1 MGRLHGAG
9 PFTPDGFHSGPVYQE
24 LCTCETGGM
33 RINILQADITTRAV
47 DAIVNAANSSL
58 LGGGGVDGAI
68 HRAAGPELLAAC
80 RALRE
85 TELPH
90 GLGVGAAV
98 ATPAFRLPARWII
111 HTVGP
116 NRRAGQTNRALLVSC
131 FSESLR
137 LADSLSAASVAF
149 PAVGGGVYGWAGR
162 QVAEAAYDA
171 VNGFGASHPSSALEA
186 VEFVLFSAG
195 MEEDFS
201 AVFEGRGV

>member
-1 MGRLHGAG
+1 
-9 PFTPDGFHSGPVYQE
+9 
-24 LCTCETGGM
+24 M
-33 RINILQADITTRAV
+33 RISILQADITTRAV
-47 DAIVNAANSSL
+47 DVIVNAANSSL

-85 TELPH
+85 TGLPH
-90 GLGVGAAV
+90 GLAVGAAV
-98 ATPAFRLPARWII
+98 ATPGFRLPARWII

-137 LADSLSAASVAF
+137 VADSLSAASVAF

-171 VNGFGASHPSSALEA
+171 VTGFGALHPASALES

-195 MEEDFS
+195 MEDAFS
-201 AVFEGRGV
+201 AVFD